1 MFDGED
7 RIPEWAEAKYRKSS
21 VVQMIATI
29 ATCVMSITALFL
41 H

>member
-7 RIPEWAEAKYRKSS
+7 RVPEWAEAKYRKTS
-21 VVQMIATI
+21 VVQVIATV
-29 ATCVMSITALFL
+29 ATCVMSIATLLF

>member
-21 VVQMIATI
+21 VVQMIATV
-29 ATCVMSITALFL
+29 ATLVMSIATLLL